1 MMFPCSGKDTGL
13 VPMGWNPWDSGQVG
27 EIQQHPDLSGFNS
40 ECRGQ
45 RIHAASFVGR
55 WCRQLLLAAL
65 RPLVGCWVREPNF
78 GDVSPLKLLWCHF
91 YIYIN
96 MGKQKKQG
104 FDDISPKREKM
115 LKKKHVC
122 FLKWVLFPKSSRC
135 SRCFSPLFDMLAL
148 DSLLL
153 KLTSMSELP
162 PKLCCSFPT
171 ISQL

>member
-1 MMFPCSGKDTGL
+1 MDWMFHGFRTSGGNPTNRTSL
-13 VPMGWNPWDSGQVG
+13 VTT
-27 EIQQHPDLSGFNS
+27 LSAEANGFMLRS
-40 ECRGQ
+40 CRKNGAGSSL
-45 RIHAASFVGR
+45 RGVGR
-55 WCRQLLLAAL
+55 WLD
-65 RPLVGCWVREPNF
+65 VGSGKRFETPV
-78 GDVSPLKLLWCHF
+78 L
-91 YIYIN
+91 YIKKH
-96 MGKQKKQG
+96 GKTNKKKQG